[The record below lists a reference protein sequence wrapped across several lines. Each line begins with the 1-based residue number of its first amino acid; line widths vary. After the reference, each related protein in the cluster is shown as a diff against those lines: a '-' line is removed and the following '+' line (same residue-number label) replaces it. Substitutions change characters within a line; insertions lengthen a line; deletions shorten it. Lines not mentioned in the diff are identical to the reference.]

1 MFAGTE
7 TPRKEEGVLKIKPT
21 CYMLSSQLV
30 PQRSCAHFG
39 GSFKHLFN
47 TYLLSPSL
55 NQTADTAV
63 MKKEENPALQEL
75 AVPLH
80 KE

>member
-1 MFAGTE
+1 
-7 TPRKEEGVLKIKPT
+7 
-21 CYMLSSQLV
+21 MLSSQLV

-63 MKKEENPALQEL
+63 MKKEEILPSRNLQSHYTKNDTINDSVS
-75 AVPLH
+75 AIT
-80 KE
+80 